1 MLKEKY
7 EKWTKEFME
16 SWKELDWKRTLETL
30 DKNVEYYEN
39 PIDKPCQKFEEVTN
53 LWNIVADNQKD
64 ISYEFEIISYNGEF
78 LGINLP
84 AKVALKVTKT
94 EPGVKGDTAT
104 RAMKDATLETGLVI
118 KVPLFVEQDEEV
130 YVRTDT
136 GAYDSRA

>member
-64 ISYEFEIISYNGEF
+64 ISYEFEIISYNENTCIVNWQMARTMTKSETKQEID
-78 LGINLP
+78 GIFQVSINDEG
-84 AKVALKVTKT
+84 KCTFFKQWRF
-94 EPGVKGDTAT
+94 T
-104 RAMKDATLETGLVI
+104 REYK
-118 KVPLFVEQDEEV
+118 
-130 YVRTDT
+130 
-136 GAYDSRA
+136 

>member
-1 MLKEKY
+1 MQYLY
-7 EKWTKEFME
+7 DDGDFIVFMNM
-16 SWKELDWKRTLETL
+16 ETYDQISL
-30 DKNVEYYEN
+30 DKAKLEWEL
-39 PIDKPCQKFEEVTN
+39 KFLRPNEV
-53 LWNIVADNQKD
+53 V
-64 ISYEFEIISYNGEF
+64 EIISYNGEF

>member
-53 LWNIVADNQKD
+53 LWNVVEDNQKD
-64 ISYEFEIISYNGEF
+64 ISYKFEIISYNENTCIVNWQMTRTMTKSEIKQKID
-78 LGINLP
+78 GIFQVSIDDEG
-84 AKVALKVTKT
+84 KCTFFKQWRF
-94 EPGVKGDTAT
+94 T
-104 RAMKDATLETGLVI
+104 RESK
-118 KVPLFVEQDEEV
+118 
-130 YVRTDT
+130 
-136 GAYDSRA
+136 

>member
-39 PIDKPCQKFEEVTN
+39 PIDKPCQNFEEVTN

-64 ISYEFEIISYNGEF
+64 ISYEFEIISYNENAC
-78 LGINLP
+78 IVNWQMTRTMI
-84 AKVALKVTKT
+84 KI
-94 EPGVKGDTAT
+94 GVKQEIDGIFQVSINDEGKCTYFKQWRFT
-104 RAMKDATLETGLVI
+104 RESK
-118 KVPLFVEQDEEV
+118 
-130 YVRTDT
+130 
-136 GAYDSRA
+136 